1 MQIQMAKNAGRVP
14 TDSELKYSVW
24 VREGMQRAFIPT
36 QVLYGKGWYLI
47 ELDNPNNG
55 YDGGGSGWDT
65 VREMFDA
72 VGDQFDCLI
81 PFDSLVL
88 NAYTTVKL

>member
-1 MQIQMAKNAGRVP
+1 MKIQTPERTGRIP
-14 TDSELKYSVW
+14 TDSELKYSIW
-24 VREGMQRAFIPT
+24 ARKGMERAFVPT
-36 QVLYGKGWYLI
+36 EVPNGGWYLI
-47 ELDNPNNG
+47 ELDNPSNG

-72 VGDQFDCLI
+72 VGDQFECLL

-88 NAYTTVKL
+88 NAFTTVKL